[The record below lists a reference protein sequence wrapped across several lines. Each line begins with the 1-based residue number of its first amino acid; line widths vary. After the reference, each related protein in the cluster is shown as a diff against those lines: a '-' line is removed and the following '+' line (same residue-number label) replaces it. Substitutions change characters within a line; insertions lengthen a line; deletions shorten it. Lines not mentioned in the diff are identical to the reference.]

1 MLKGGSVPIKL
12 VVIFFLLAV
21 KHLVEKKTFDQYI
34 FVDSRYSY
42 GAWIIFELEYLTTF
56 NEIVDFHCWVTWRNG
71 G

>member
-42 GAWIIFELEYLTTF
+42 GAWIIFELEYL
-56 NEIVDFHCWVTWRNG
+56 IIG
-71 G
+71 